1 MADVIKTKSEL
12 SLEQEFTDLDT
23 RTFTIENPNT
33 AINLADAINSISS
46 FMATNNITVG
56 DKDGAAFSR
65 IKSAKIKSSTTTYY
79 DLTPQG

>member
-1 MADVIKTKSEL
+1 MADIIKTKSEL

-33 AINLADAINSISS
+33 AINLADAINSLGS
-46 FMATNNITVG
+46 FMAANNITVG

-65 IKSAKIKSSTTTYY
+65 IKSAKIKNTTTTYY
-79 DLTPQG
+79 EV